1 MKKLSGGIIAL
12 IVIAAIVIIAL
23 IFGVS
28 AYNGLAQARESVSSA
43 ESNIQTQLQR
53 RADLIPNLVSTVQ
66 TYMEHETEVIQAV
79 SDARARMAAGGTTEE
94 QLEANDELTAAV
106 SRLFAVA
113 ENYPELKSS
122 ENFIQL
128 QDELAGTE
136 NRISAAR
143 QEYNE
148 TAAEYNRS
156 IVSFPRNLIAGIF
169 GFERADY
176 FQADEGA
183 EENPNVSELFD

>member
-1 MKKLSGGIIAL
+1 
-12 IVIAAIVIIAL
+12 
-23 IFGVS
+23 
-28 AYNGLAQARESVSSA
+28 
-43 ESNIQTQLQR
+43 
-53 RADLIPNLVSTVQ
+53 
-66 TYMEHETEVIQAV
+66 
-79 SDARARMAAGGTTEE
+79 MAAGGTTEE

-148 TAAEYNRS
+148 IAAEYNRS